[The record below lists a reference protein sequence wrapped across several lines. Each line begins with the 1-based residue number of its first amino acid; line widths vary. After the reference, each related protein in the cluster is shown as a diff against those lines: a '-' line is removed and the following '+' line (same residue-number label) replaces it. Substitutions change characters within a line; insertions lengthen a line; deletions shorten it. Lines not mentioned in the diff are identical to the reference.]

1 MKARQPDPN
10 LFLAQGMALHQRG
23 RLPEAVQAYQAAL
36 RAAPNLHA
44 ASKYQGL
51 ALFQMGL
58 REPGLAMMRRAAEQ
72 LPDDASAFFNLG
84 QALCEIG
91 RDREGLAAFV
101 RAAEIDPTETD
112 TRRRIAQLA
121 ERQGDRALAITHL
134 RAVAEQQPDAADVWD
149 ALSQLCYFEGQLES
163 AVDAH
168 RRAVALNPKIL
179 DQRRIGYADPDPALA
194 PRTIQLQPDAARHPS
209 MAKPEAL
216 AAFAEA
222 TGLAI
227 IDDVLKHPLGYREHA
242 LEQDFQPIVY
252 AGQNFPGL
260 QTKGTDPQD
269 IMAVV
274 ASALGRRVKWI
285 SPDTG
290 AYRVS
295 YAGSTARTDIHVDNE
310 DGDNWDRFAAVLYLN
325 LPGQEQG
332 GTMFWRHRDI
342 GWERRLPD
350 EEVRAAGFRTF
361 KAFQERWLPNQ
372 ASRPFNEIA
381 DGRDAWEPIV
391 ELPMRNNRL
400 VLYRGH
406 FFHSLSNVFGST
418 LQDGRLVQLFFF
430 EPA

>member
-1 MKARQPDPN
+1 
-10 LFLAQGMALHQRG
+10 MALHRQG
-23 RLPEAVQAYQAAL
+23 RLPDAVQAYQAAL

-72 LPDDASAFFNLG
+72 LQDDASAFFNLG

-101 RAAEIDPTETD
+101 RAAESDPTDAD

-168 RRAVALNPKIL
+168 RRAAVLNPKIL

-194 PRTIQLQPDAARHPS
+194 PRVTPLQPDTARHPS
-209 MAKPEAL
+209 MAKPQAL

-222 TGLAI
+222 AGLAI

-242 LEQDFQPIVY
+242 LEQDFQPIAY

-260 QTKGTDPQD
+260 QTKGNDPQE
-269 IMAVV
+269 IMTVV
-274 ASALGRRVKWI
+274 ASALGRRVKWM

-332 GTMFWRHRDI
+332 GTMFWRHRDT

-350 EEVRAAGFRTF
+350 EQVRAAGFRSF

-430 EPA
+430 ELA